1 MSTDTDYVITIKGKD
16 AALRKAAADFIALSL
31 SPWNPT
37 RDDKKTLTRLDVFR
51 NESNCAGFFAP
62 SSLCEEAAKLF
73 PGANVSFSS
82 KNEYGYT
89 EEGAWVER
97 GSPPIDVSATVV
109 EKVFERVQAEVDKPE
124 ARISWLE
131 PLVEWGAANPIPSA
145 VIDAI
150 RGALEAAEIAAK
162 KVAAARE
169 AEAELES
176 QKEVE
181 AVQAFQ
187 SLTKWIFHPV
197 LTVDSQRLGELGQPA
212 VWRLSSGPLEDE
224 QSGWGEVWDS
234 IEAGEVDA
242 YLETSFGERFTQR
255 LAVAFPIRTDSRT
268 ASKFLNDLFDGGHNL
283 IRMRESPK
291 GKDYEWLRSKYTAR
305 VFARTSSTILVG
317 AEIIKHG
324 SSFILL
330 SNFYYSNETEKSEI
344 KKYFHL
350 AKFVQSASVWGIVN
364 ENTLAPDNQSFGQ
377 DIMTGCLAAHEGR
390 VFLATSSTPNMNA
403 PTGRIASLSL
413 ADGSVEWT
421 SETAFNRC
429 GDLITAN
436 DSTLL
441 ALCIGHDNQPQLV
454 SIESS
459 TGREL
464 WRVPIDYPSNCIFRL
479 AASSETV
486 VLSAGEYGKAHISF
500 RKLISGEKIADKTFQ
515 EASSPKVV
523 MDGLRVYVADCQWA
537 AAFTHDGE
545 NSWTVYFPQA
555 DTCSVALS
563 GNNTLLLS
571 LGNKGI
577 ACLRCE
583 NGSVVWSVEEYSY
596 GDPCVVGAGQVAFF
610 ASRKEVEMPDYI
622 KYCGMCSARNIKNGA
637 LVWQAET
644 PEPGHHPLV
653 VTDTAV
659 LTSGLECLDISSGA
673 KLGSWGFSLKSG
685 IMAPDGTLVSI
696 GSSWLGTYQMACL
709 DNVIGQPS
717 GPWPMGRQGPGNAAF
732 LLRLEQK
739 QGYKQFIKAWK
750 DGEDLSHRLAKFAP
764 DPDSDKARVARI
776 HGIIR
781 GHELTAQARSWV
793 EPSIGSGKTATAR
806 GAQWRLV
813 MAYGGFELLAK
824 SLAGAKDRGLDEKA
838 VDSLIGKLALPMF
851 EPLAPPPID
860 KSSLKVWMD
869 EEDASDVLDFLK
881 MDKGDR
887 NRFDAWLGKQKPTT
901 EWTDALLL
909 AKAFRNATAH
919 GALSPTKLEEW
930 KLGEAIARLTE
941 EIFRIDEAVFEVL
954 GYLEV
959 S

>member
-1 MSTDTDYVITIKGKD
+1 MSTDTDYVITIKGKN
-16 AALRKAAADFIALSL
+16 AALRKAAADFIELSL
-31 SPWNPT
+31 NPWNPQ
-37 RDDKKTLTRLDVFR
+37 REDKKTLIRLNLFR
-51 NESNCAGFFAP
+51 NESRSAGFLTP
-62 SSLCEEAAKLF
+62 SSLCEEAAQIF
-73 PGANVSFSS
+73 PGTDVSFSS
-82 KNEYGYT
+82 RNEYGYT
-89 EEGAWVER
+89 EDGHWSEE
-97 GSPPIDVSATVV
+97 GSPPVDAAATVA
-109 EKVFERVQAEVDKPE
+109 EKVFARVQVEVESPHDRIRWLKPLIDWGE
-124 ARISWLE
+124 A
-131 PLVEWGAANPIPSA
+131 SA
-145 VIDAI
+145 VPEKTTQAI
-150 RGALEAAEIAAK
+150 KDALEKAEIAANEA
-162 KVAAARE
+162 AAARE
-169 AEAELES
+169 AEAELKS
-176 QKEVE
+176 HKEVE

-197 LTVDSQRLGELGQPA
+197 LTVDSQHLGELGQPA

-234 IEAGEVDA
+234 IEAEEIDA
-242 YLETSFGERFTQR
+242 YLETSFGERFTQK

-291 GKDYEWLRSKYTAR
+291 GKDYGWLRSKYTAR

-317 AEIIKHG
+317 EEIIKHG

-344 KKYFHL
+344 KKCFRL
-350 AKFVQSASVWGIVN
+350 AKLVQGASVWGIVN
-364 ENTLAPDNQSFGQ
+364 ENTLAPDKQSFGQ
-377 DIMTGCLAAHEGR
+377 DIQTSCLAAHEGR
-390 VFLATSSTPNMNA
+390 VFLAISSTPNMNA
-403 PTGRIASLSL
+403 PTGRITSLSL

-421 SETAFNRC
+421 SQTAFKRC
-429 GDLITAN
+429 GDLITSN

-500 RKLISGEKIADKTFQ
+500 WKLISGEKIADKTFQ

-523 MDGLRVYVADCQWA
+523 MDGLRVYVVDCQWA

-545 NSWTVYFPQA
+545 NAWTVHLPQA

-610 ASRKEVEMPDYI
+610 ASRKEIEMPDYI

-653 VTDTAV
+653 VTDAAV
-659 LTSGLECLDISSGA
+659 LTSGLEWFDISSGA

-685 IMAPDGTLVSI
+685 IIAPDGTLVSV

-709 DNVIGQPS
+709 DNVIGLPS
-717 GPWPMGRQGPGNAAF
+717 GPWPMRRQSPGNAAF
-732 LLRLEQK
+732 LLRPEQK
-739 QGYKQFIKAWK
+739 QGYKQFIAAWK
-750 DGEDLSHRLAKFAP
+750 AKEDMSPRLARLGATATQETKGTTG
-764 DPDSDKARVARI
+764 RI
-776 HGIIR
+776 HGVIR
-781 GHELTAQARSWV
+781 GHEMIAQAKLWAD
-793 EPSIGSGKTATAR
+793 PSIGSGDTAPLR
-806 GAQWRLV
+806 GTQWRLV
-813 MAYGGFELLAK
+813 MAYGGFELLVK
-824 SLAGAKDRGLDEKA
+824 SLTAMKGGGLEEKTLS
-838 VDSLIGKLALPMF
+838 DLIGKLSLPNF
-851 EPLAPPPID
+851 DTLVPPSID
-860 KSSLKVWMD
+860 KSSLEEWME
-869 EEDASDVLDFLK
+869 EEDASYVLDFLK
-881 MDKGDR
+881 MENGDR
-887 NRFDAWLGKQKPTT
+887 KRFDAWLAKQKPVET
-901 EWTDALLL
+901 WTDAVLL
-909 AKAFRNATAH
+909 AKALRSATVH
-919 GALSPTKLEEW
+919 GALSPTKIDEW
-930 KLGEAIARLTE
+930 KIGDAVSRLTD
-941 EIFRIDEAVFEVL
+941 EIFGLDEAVFEVL
-954 GYLEV
+954 GKA
-959 S
+959 